1 MIVKVFSGVQLGDF
15 VRGHGQRMNPNW
27 TQVWWKVTEVERDK
41 LTMINRHGR
50 VREVTF
56 EQARFKGLRFK
67 VWQPGDPREDGD
79 NL

>member
-1 MIVKVFSGVQLGDF
+1 MIVKVFSGVRLGDF
-15 VRGHGQRMNPNW
+15 VRGHGQRVNPDW
-27 TQVWWKVTEVERDK
+27 PQVWWKVTEVQRDK

-56 EQARFKGLRFK
+56 DHTRQRGLRFK
-67 VWQPGDPREDGD
+67 VWEPGDPREDGD

>member
-1 MIVKVFSGVQLGDF
+1 MIVKVFSGVRLGDF
-15 VRGHGQRMNPNW
+15 VRGHGQRVNPSW
-27 TQVWWKVTEVERDK
+27 SQVWWKVTEVQQDK

-56 EQARFKGLRFK
+56 DYTRQRGLRFK
-67 VWQPGDPREDGD
+67 VWQPGDPSEDGD